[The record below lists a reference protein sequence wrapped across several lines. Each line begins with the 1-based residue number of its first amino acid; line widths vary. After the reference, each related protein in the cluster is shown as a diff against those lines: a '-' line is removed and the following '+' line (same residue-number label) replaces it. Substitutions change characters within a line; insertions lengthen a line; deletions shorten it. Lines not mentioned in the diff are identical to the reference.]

1 MELRALQYFV
11 TVAEE
16 LHFGRAAQRL
26 DIVQSAVSQQI
37 ARLEREL
44 GVRLL
49 DRTSRRVRVTPAGER
64 VLTAARKTLAAAAR
78 VRVVAGEPAAVLR
91 IGVASCVTRR
101 LDRAVGRLGAGE
113 RPAEPKLVDLP
124 VAARLDAVRDGE
136 LDLALVRGA
145 FTATTVTVARAW
157 SEPLY
162 AVLAHEHP
170 AAREPAVGLRD
181 LDPAGLRL
189 PARDSD
195 PPLHDAILAALPA
208 APLRPPAGD
217 MLNVL
222 FEVGRDPEGWT
233 LLPAEQLD
241 GNRSERL
248 RQVPLDPPVTIDGHV
263 VTSLATPELCVAS
276 YVAAF
281 AD

>member
-11 TVAEE
+11 TVGEE

-26 DIVQSAVSQQI
+26 HIVQSAVSQQI
-37 ARLEREL
+37 ARLERDL

-49 DRTSRRVRVTPAGER
+49 DRNSRRVRLTPAGER
-64 VLTAARKTLAAAAR
+64 VLAAARDTLAAAAR

-91 IGVASCVTRR
+91 IGVASCANQR
-101 LDRAVGRLGAGE
+101 LDRAVGRLRDTE
-113 RPAEPKLVDLP
+113 RPAEPELVDLP
-124 VAARLDAVRDGE
+124 VTARLDAVRDGE

-145 FTATTVTVARAW
+145 ISSAALTVVRAW
-157 SEPLY
+157 SEPLH
-162 AVLAHEHP
+162 AVLAREHP
-170 AAREPAVGLRD
+170 AACKPAISLHD
-181 LDPAGLRL
+181 LDPYGLRL

-195 PPLHDAILAALPA
+195 PPMHDAILAVLPV

-222 FEVGRDPEGWT
+222 FEVGRDPAGWT
-233 LLPAEQLD
+233 LMPAEQLA
-241 GNRSERL
+241 GSRSERVHH
-248 RQVPLDPPVTIDGHV
+248 VPLDPPMTVDGHI
-263 VTSLATPELCVAS
+263 VTSLATPEPCVAS

>member
-11 TVAEE
+11 TVGEE

-26 DIVQSAVSQQI
+26 HIVQSAVSQQI
-37 ARLEREL
+37 ARLERDL

-49 DRTSRRVRVTPAGER
+49 DRNSRRVRLTPAGER
-64 VLTAARKTLAAAAR
+64 VLAAARHTLAAAAR

-91 IGVASCVTRR
+91 IGVASCASQR
-101 LDRAVGRLGAGE
+101 LDRAVGRLRDTE
-113 RPAEPKLVDLP
+113 RPAEPELVDLP
-124 VAARLDAVRDGE
+124 VTARLDAVRDGE

-145 FTATTVTVARAW
+145 ISSAALTVVRAW
-157 SEPLY
+157 SEPLH
-162 AVLAHEHP
+162 AVLAREHP
-170 AAREPAVGLRD
+170 AACKPAISLRD
-181 LDPAGLRL
+181 LDPYGLRL

-195 PPLHDAILAALPA
+195 PPMHDAILAVLPV

-217 MLNVL
+217 MVNVL
-222 FEVGRDPEGWT
+222 FEVGRDPAGWT
-233 LLPAEQLD
+233 LMPAEQLA
-241 GNRSERL
+241 GSRSERVHH
-248 RQVPLDPPVTIDGHV
+248 VPLDPPMTVDGHI
-263 VTSLATPELCVAS
+263 VTSLATPEPCVES

>member
-1 MELRALQYFV
+1 M
-11 TVAEE
+11 
-16 LHFGRAAQRL
+16 
-26 DIVQSAVSQQI
+26 
-37 ARLEREL
+37 
-44 GVRLL
+44 
-49 DRTSRRVRVTPAGER
+49 
-64 VLTAARKTLAAAAR
+64 
-78 VRVVAGEPAAVLR
+78 
-91 IGVASCVTRR
+91 ASCVTRR
-101 LDRAVGRLGAGE
+101 LDRAVGRLSHGE

-145 FTATTVTVARAW
+145 FSCAAVTVVRAW

-162 AVLAHEHP
+162 AILSHGHP
-170 AAREPAVGLRD
+170 AAGKPAVGLHD
-181 LDPAGLRL
+181 LDPRGLRL
-189 PARDSD
+189 PAREND
-195 PPLHDAILAALPA
+195 PPLHDAILAALPV

-233 LLPAEQLD
+233 LVPAEQLD
-241 GNRSERL
+241 ESRSERL
-248 RQVPLDPPVTIDGHV
+248 LPMPLEPAATVDGHV
-263 VTSLATPELCVAS
+263 VTSLATPQACVAS